1 MKNASLLF
9 DTSVYIG
16 FPKHVEGIDPGW
28 LSSVVVQELMAG
40 ATGRS
45 VLKKYE
51 NLSHLY
57 ARKNRLLTPNDEA
70 WRTAGRIL
78 NHMLNDASRSDA
90 GRRRPKLSND
100 KKQSIIRD
108 VLIAVS
114 AKQHGVTVISD
125 NEDFP
130 LLQGYYDFRW
140 QSAQSFF
147 A

>member
-1 MKNASLLF
+1 MRNASLLF
-9 DTSVYIG
+9 DTAVYIG
-16 FPKHVEGIDPGW
+16 FRKEVTEIGPGW
-28 LSSVVVQELMAG
+28 LSAVVVQELMTG
-40 ATGRS
+40 ASGRS
-45 VLKKYE
+45 DLKHWE

-57 ARKNRLLTPNDEA
+57 SRKDRLLTPNAEA

-78 NHMLNDASRSDA
+78 NHMLSDASRSNA

-114 AKQHGVTVISD
+114 AKQHGLTVISD

-130 LLQGYYDFRW
+130 LLQAYYDVRW
-140 QSAQSFF
+140 QSATSFF